1 MMFRQPSLMV
11 VVAAVVAAAS
21 ILFGPSHPTN
31 SRASSSS
38 LFVVCDAAFLIATTA
53 DSYRIHN
60 TRNMSGSRSSSSIL
74 SSSSSSSSMNTAQT
88 PKQKTFN
95 YFAYGSNMFSSTM
108 IELRQLQPIA
118 STAAILP
125 GYRLRFN
132 VPGLPGIEP
141 SWASVEPVPCVER
154 CDEQPMELV
163 HGVMHTLTA
172 QDFATVCRTEGV
184 PFSYV
189 LQKCSVVPYIGD
201 GKAAGQC
208 KWESSVVAS
217 STSTSSTITRSTMNY
232 NPNWGVSA
240 YTLLAGPVTSLGRR
254 EDDIPPS
261 RSYMNVL
268 LRGAK
273 EFALDA
279 SYLRKLEQIQVGKT
293 WIGDGLAEGM
303 LQRAAME
310 RRR

>member
-1 MMFRQPSLMV
+1 MFRQPSRMLMV
-11 VVAAVVAAAS
+11 AAVAAAS
-21 ILFGPSHPTN
+21 IRFGPSHPTN

-38 LFVVCDAAFLIATTA
+38 LFVVCDAAFLIPAA
-53 DSYRIHN
+53 DNHRIHN
-60 TRNMSGSRSSSSIL
+60 TRNMSMSGSRSSSSSRL
-74 SSSSSSSSMNTAQT
+74 SSSSMNNAQT

-95 YFAYGSNMFSSTM
+95 YFAYGSNMLSSTM
-108 IELRQLQPIA
+108 IDLRQLQPIS
-118 STAAILP
+118 STAAVLP

-141 SWASVEPVPCVER
+141 SWASVEPVPYDDDER
-154 CDEQPMELV
+154 CCDEQPIELV

-184 PFSYV
+184 PFSYL
-189 LQKCSVVPYIGD
+189 LQKCPLVPYIGD

-217 STSTSSTITRSTMNY
+217 STSTSSTMTRSTMN
-232 NPNWGVSA
+232 NNSNWGVSA
-240 YTLLAGPVTSLGRR
+240 YTLLAGPVASLRRR

>member
-11 VVAAVVAAAS
+11 VVVAVVAAAS
-21 ILFGPSHPTN
+21 IRFGPSHPTN
-31 SRASSSS
+31 FRASSSS
-38 LFVVCDAAFLIATTA
+38 LFVVCDAAFLIPAA
-53 DSYRIHN
+53 DNHRIHN
-60 TRNMSGSRSSSSIL
+60 TRNMSMSGSRSSSSSRL
-74 SSSSSSSSMNTAQT
+74 SSSSSGMNNAQT

-95 YFAYGSNMFSSTM
+95 YFAYGSNMLSSTM
-108 IELRQLQPIA
+108 IDLRQLQPIS
-118 STAAILP
+118 STAAVLP

-141 SWASVEPVPCVER
+141 SWASVEPVPYDER
-154 CDEQPMELV
+154 CDEQPVELV

-184 PFSYV
+184 PFSYL

-208 KWESSVVAS
+208 KWESVVAS
-217 STSTSSTITRSTMNY
+217 STSTSSTITRSTKN
-232 NPNWGVSA
+232 NNSNWGVSA
-240 YTLLAGPVTSLGRR
+240 YTLLAGPVALLRRR